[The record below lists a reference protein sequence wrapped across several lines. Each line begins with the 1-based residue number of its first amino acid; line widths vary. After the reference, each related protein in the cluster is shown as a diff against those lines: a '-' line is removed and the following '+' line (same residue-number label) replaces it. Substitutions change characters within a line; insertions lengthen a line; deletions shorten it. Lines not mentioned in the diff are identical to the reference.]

1 MKNQQSVISG
11 LLVRRYEIISQLNK
25 CIPSKITFI
34 TAPIGYSKSTAVT
47 MWRDTFR
54 HEGTTIHTVYP
65 NEIPPLPKNPYK
77 YERHIIILENFHEYS
92 GYELGRIIM
101 YIKDSPTYCSFIL
114 ISRGDLPSD
123 LKPYSAIRQLSI
135 IQAEAFAFD
144 VMEVN
149 ELLSLNEITL
159 EDKSVREMTSLSEG
173 HILVLNTLITAIM
186 SNKNL
191 WDKALYETA
200 VDYVFTVFDTEIW
213 NNLDNRLREFV
224 VTCSLFD
231 VLHMGFITVVTS
243 QADAD
248 HIIQG
253 LIQSN
258 GFITRLPNDHY
269 SMRPLFRRYFQS
281 KAQVLFSEAQ
291 IAGVLVNGGLWYKS
305 NGDLPNALHYY
316 FLAKDYENAV
326 ALLVEVAEEHAGAT
340 EYNKFKTYYTGLP
353 RNMLEQNPVLI
364 GAVCM
369 MHCIYLRLDESKAWY
384 QKLVDMKNRLPK
396 SDPKHK
402 ICCEKLM
409 YLDIA
414 LP

>member
-1 MKNQQSVISG
+1 
-11 LLVRRYEIISQLNK
+11 
-25 CIPSKITFI
+25 
-34 TAPIGYSKSTAVT
+34 
-47 MWRDTFR
+47 
-54 HEGTTIHTVYP
+54 
-65 NEIPPLPKNPYK
+65 
-77 YERHIIILENFHEYS
+77 
-92 GYELGRIIM
+92 
-101 YIKDSPTYCSFIL
+101 
-114 ISRGDLPSD
+114 
-123 LKPYSAIRQLSI
+123 
-135 IQAEAFAFD
+135 
-144 VMEVN
+144 
-149 ELLSLNEITL
+149 
-159 EDKSVREMTSLSEG
+159 MTSLSEG